1 MTHWFISRHPGACEW
16 MAGLS
21 IAIDHVVAH
30 LDPADIV
37 CGDVV
42 YGSLPVNLAV
52 QVCER
57 GARYFHLSLVI
68 PFELRG
74 KELSAGQLAT
84 MGARF
89 EEFDMRRVAAKTV
102 DAAADLACA
111 ADLTSCS
118 HRSQA

>member
-16 MAGLS
+16 MAQRS
-21 IAIDHVVAH
+21 IAIDRVVAH
-30 LDPADIV
+30 LDPLNVASGDIV
-37 CGDVV
+37 H
-42 YGSLPVNLAV
+42 GSLPVNLAV

-89 EEFDMRRVAAKTV
+89 EEFDLRRVIDRAR
-102 DAAADLACA
+102 
-111 ADLTSCS
+111 
-118 HRSQA
+118 RSIIP

>member
-1 MTHWFISRHPGACEW
+1 MTRWFISRHPGACEW
-16 MAGLS
+16 MAGMS

-30 LDPADIV
+30 LDPTDTT

-52 QVCER
+52 QICER

-89 EEFDMRRVAAKTV
+89 EEFDMRRITAKTV
-102 DAAADLACA
+102 EAQPGTACA
-111 ADLTSCS
+111 AGLTSDS
-118 HRSQA
+118 HRP

>member
-1 MTHWFISRHPGACEW
+1 MTRWFISRHPGACEW
-16 MAGLS
+16 MAQRS
-21 IAIDHVVAH
+21 IAIDQVVAH
-30 LDPADIV
+30 LDPLHVARDDI
-37 CGDVV
+37 V

-89 EEFDMRRVAAKTV
+89 EEFDISRTVERPGGPSCHDGHAKR
-102 DAAADLACA
+102 
-111 ADLTSCS
+111 S
-118 HRSQA
+118 H

>member
-16 MAGLS
+16 MAALS
-21 IAIDHVVAH
+21 ITIDHVVAH
-30 LDPADIV
+30 LVPLDV
-37 CGDVV
+37 GSGDVV
-42 YGSLPVNLAV
+42 YGSLPINLAA

-74 KELSAGQLAT
+74 QELSAAQLAT

-89 EEFDMRRVAAKTV
+89 EEFDIRRVVAQTV
-102 DAAADLACA
+102 SAP
-111 ADLTSCS
+111 TPPV
-118 HRSQA
+118 